1 MSSTWAKGG
10 RVSVL
15 FYIVPDSPA
24 PDILYLQISYLHDMA
39 FLCTTLLKKRPEA
52 SRSRRG

>member
-15 FYIVPDSPA
+15 FCIVPGSRA
-24 PDILYLQISYLHDMA
+24 SDILYLQISYLHDMA
-39 FLCTTLLKKRPEA
+39 FLCTTLLKEA
-52 SRSRRG
+52 PRSIAQ